1 MLRKWKKGEAAV
13 WLTDEKREAE
23 RLRRAG
29 ECVAFVL
36 TEDNRD
42 EFASGVEWCAEA
54 DAGWGEVC
62 RENDDADERA
72 GTGLDTD
79 GNADAA
85 CREALEAAFGA
96 NWLLRVW
103 QRYAGLP
110 WTILETK
117 RLILREMTEA
127 DLDALYEIQ
136 GEETDGFLEPLC
148 KDRAEQRVKIQEYIR
163 HMYGFC
169 GFGIWMMQEK
179 ESGRAIGRAGLQLRE
194 GFETPELGFAVA
206 PPFRRRGYAEEACR
220 AVLEYASGELGFEEI
235 RAVVHRDNE
244 NSRRLCEKLGFAEAK
259 GMEGTDGMW
268 VFYQKQTE
276 KDKSTGL

>member
-54 DAGWGEVC
+54 DAGWGEV
-62 RENDDADERA
+62 
-72 GTGLDTD
+72 
-79 GNADAA
+79 

-148 KDRAEQRVKIQEYIR
+148 KDRAEQCVKIQEYIR

-220 AVLEYASGELGFEEI
+220 AVLEYGSGELGFEEI

-268 VFYQKQTE
+268 VFYCRCIGRMT
-276 KDKSTGL
+276 